1 MTIDRNRIKLEL
13 LNFRNY
19 AEIYADSRNLI
30 TEYERN
36 DNKITA
42 AERHDIRLTK
52 LEKNA
57 KAKIPFKELFDRYA
71 ELKAS
76 DTNPFSTDVFALSL
90 IERRNPLVKQAFEIL
105 GTERVREL
113 KYNQTQIRREL
124 IKCSA
129 DELAYKI
136 VKRINA
142 DLPHGKAIPSKII
155 KERLQTYTTIWGLSA
170 EQKRRILSNDSI
182 PRKVIRTSTARTP
195 SATPS

>member
-57 KAKIPFKELFDRYA
+57 KAKIPFKELFDRRTQSVRH
-71 ELKAS
+71 ES
-76 DTNPFSTDVFALSL
+76 FFD
-90 IERRNPLVKQAFEIL
+90 
-105 GTERVREL
+105 GRVR
-113 KYNQTQIRREL
+113 I
-124 IKCSA
+124 I
-129 DELAYKI
+129 AYRAAEP
-136 VKRINA
+136 V
-142 DLPHGKAIPSKII
+142 GK
-155 KERLQTYTTIWGLSA
+155 
-170 EQKRRILSNDSI
+170 
-182 PRKVIRTSTARTP
+182 TSL
-195 SATPS
+195 

>member
-113 KYNQTQIRREL
+113 KYNYR
-124 IKCSA
+124 
-129 DELAYKI
+129 
-136 VKRINA
+136 
-142 DLPHGKAIPSKII
+142 P
-155 KERLQTYTTIWGLSA
+155 YTTIWGLSA
-170 EQKRRILSNDSI
+170 EQKRRILPNDSI
-182 PRKVIRTSTARTP
+182 PRKATRTSTARTP

>member
-155 KERLQTYTTIWGLSA
+155 KGEFYQFNLSSCIRQQNSLTAQFVSFSLANLANIFYPPRFLQ
-170 EQKRRILSNDSI
+170 
-182 PRKVIRTSTARTP
+182 
-195 SATPS
+195 

>member
-57 KAKIPFKELFDRYA
+57 KAKIP
-71 ELKAS
+71 
-76 DTNPFSTDVFALSL
+76 L

-155 KERLQTYTTIWGLSA
+155 KERLQTIYDDLGV
-170 EQKRRILSNDSI
+170 ERRA
-182 PRKVIRTSTARTP
+182 K
-195 SATPS
+195 ATDIVQ

>member
-13 LNFRNY
+13 LNFRNH

-113 KYNQTQIRREL
+113 KYNQTQIRRIYSL
-124 IKCSA
+124 
-129 DELAYKI
+129 
-136 VKRINA
+136 
-142 DLPHGKAIPSKII
+142 
-155 KERLQTYTTIWGLSA
+155 W
-170 EQKRRILSNDSI
+170 
-182 PRKVIRTSTARTP
+182 VIMIGVPVSPKDCVSTLNSTFFICGN
-195 SATPS
+195 

>member
-36 DNKITA
+36 DNKITT
-42 AERHDIRLTK
+42 AERNDIRLTK

-136 VKRINA
+136 VKRVNA
-142 DLPHGKAIPSKII
+142 DLSHGKAIPSKII
-155 KERLQTYTTIWGLSA
+155 KERLQTIYDDLGV
-170 EQKRRILSNDSI
+170 ERRA
-182 PRKVIRTSTARTP
+182 K
-195 SATPS
+195 ATDITQ

>member
-124 IKCSA
+124 
-129 DELAYKI
+129 AYKI

-155 KERLQTYTTIWGLSA
+155 KERLQTIYDDLGV
-170 EQKRRILSNDSI
+170 ERRA
-182 PRKVIRTSTARTP
+182 K
-195 SATPS
+195 ATDIVQ

>member
-42 AERHDIRLTK
+42 TERHDIRLTK
-52 LEKNA
+52 LEKETPKLRYRLRSCSTDTPNS
-57 KAKIPFKELFDRYA
+57 KRPTRILFR
-71 ELKAS
+71 S
-76 DTNPFSTDVFALSL
+76 DVFALSL

-155 KERLQTYTTIWGLSA
+155 KERLQTIYDDLGV
-170 EQKRRILSNDSI
+170 ERRA
-182 PRKVIRTSTARTP
+182 K
-195 SATPS
+195 ATDITQ

>member
-36 DNKITA
+36 DNKITT

-76 DTNPFSTDVFALSL
+76 DTNPFRRTCSHYRLSSG
-90 IERRNPLVKQAFEIL
+90 
-105 GTERVREL
+105 GTR
-113 KYNQTQIRREL
+113 
-124 IKCSA
+124 
-129 DELAYKI
+129 
-136 VKRINA
+136 
-142 DLPHGKAIPSKII
+142 
-155 KERLQTYTTIWGLSA
+155 W
-170 EQKRRILSNDSI
+170 
-182 PRKVIRTSTARTP
+182 
-195 SATPS
+195 

>member
-76 DTNPFSTDVFALSL
+76 DTNPFSTDVFAL
-90 IERRNPLVKQAFEIL
+90 
-105 GTERVREL
+105 
-113 KYNQTQIRREL
+113 
-124 IKCSA
+124 
-129 DELAYKI
+129 
-136 VKRINA
+136 
-142 DLPHGKAIPSKII
+142 
-155 KERLQTYTTIWGLSA
+155 
-170 EQKRRILSNDSI
+170 
-182 PRKVIRTSTARTP
+182 
-195 SATPS
+195 

>member
-57 KAKIPFKELFDRYA
+57 KAKIPFKELDR
-71 ELKAS
+71 KS
-76 DTNPFSTDVFALSL
+76 V
-90 IERRNPLVKQAFEIL
+90 V
-105 GTERVREL
+105 
-113 KYNQTQIRREL
+113 
-124 IKCSA
+124 
-129 DELAYKI
+129 
-136 VKRINA
+136 
-142 DLPHGKAIPSKII
+142 
-155 KERLQTYTTIWGLSA
+155 
-170 EQKRRILSNDSI
+170 
-182 PRKVIRTSTARTP
+182 
-195 SATPS
+195 

>member
-19 AEIYADSRNLI
+19 AEIYADSHNLI

-76 DTNPFSTDVFALSL
+76 DTNPF
-90 IERRNPLVKQAFEIL
+90 RR
-105 GTERVREL
+105 T
-113 KYNQTQIRREL
+113 
-124 IKCSA
+124 CSH
-129 DELAYKI
+129 Y
-136 VKRINA
+136 R
-142 DLPHGKAIPSKII
+142 
-155 KERLQTYTTIWGLSA
+155 
-170 EQKRRILSNDSI
+170 LSNGGT
-182 PRKVIRTSTARTP
+182 RW
-195 SATPS
+195 

>member
-71 ELKAS
+71 EAY
-76 DTNPFSTDVFALSL
+76 DTHPFSTDVFALSL

-155 KERLQTYTTIWGLSA
+155 KERLQTIYDDLGV
-170 EQKRRILSNDSI
+170 ERRA
-182 PRKVIRTSTARTP
+182 K
-195 SATPS
+195 ATDIVQ

>member
-1 MTIDRNRIKLEL
+1 MKIEYITIDAGQR
-13 LNFRNY
+13 FD
-19 AEIYADSRNLI
+19 AVMPEIPTNSI
-30 TEYERN
+30 I
-36 DNKITA
+36 NKTVTGCGA
-42 AERHDIRLTK
+42 T
-52 LEKNA
+52 
-57 KAKIPFKELFDRYA
+57 YA

-155 KERLQTYTTIWGLSA
+155 KERLQTIYDDLGV
-170 EQKRRILSNDSI
+170 ERRA
-182 PRKVIRTSTARTP
+182 K
-195 SATPS
+195 ATDIVQ

>member
-36 DNKITA
+36 DNKITT

-71 ELKAS
+71 ELKRP
-76 DTNPFSTDVFALSL
+76 T
-90 IERRNPLVKQAFEIL
+90 
-105 GTERVREL
+105 
-113 KYNQTQIRREL
+113 
-124 IKCSA
+124 
-129 DELAYKI
+129 
-136 VKRINA
+136 
-142 DLPHGKAIPSKII
+142 
-155 KERLQTYTTIWGLSA
+155 
-170 EQKRRILSNDSI
+170 RILF
-182 PRKVIRTSTARTP
+182 RRTCSHYRLSSGGTRW
-195 SATPS
+195 

>member
-36 DNKITA
+36 DNKITT

-76 DTNPFSTDVFALSL
+76 DTNPFFD
-90 IERRNPLVKQAFEIL
+90 
-105 GTERVREL
+105 GRVR
-113 KYNQTQIRREL
+113 I
-124 IKCSA
+124 I
-129 DELAYKI
+129 AYRTAEP
-136 VKRINA
+136 V
-142 DLPHGKAIPSKII
+142 GK
-155 KERLQTYTTIWGLSA
+155 
-170 EQKRRILSNDSI
+170 
-182 PRKVIRTSTARTP
+182 TSL
-195 SATPS
+195 

>member
-36 DNKITA
+36 DNKITT

-105 GTERVREL
+105 GTEHIGDRTGAG
-113 KYNQTQIRREL
+113 TQIQ
-124 IKCSA
+124 SDA
-129 DELAYKI
+129 D
-136 VKRINA
+136 
-142 DLPHGKAIPSKII
+142 
-155 KERLQTYTTIWGLSA
+155 
-170 EQKRRILSNDSI
+170 
-182 PRKVIRTSTARTP
+182 TARTD
-195 SATPS
+195 